1 MIIKSSKI
9 LLADFRADLQLHF
22 FWSFLLTSLAV
33 FFPLM
38 IWSGLILTL
47 VKETLDLWTKGSWNW
62 DDIVYGVIGWIVG
75 LLFLKPHLVGF
86 FS

>member
-1 MIIKSSKI
+1 
-9 LLADFRADLQLHF
+9 
-22 FWSFLLTSLAV
+22 
-33 FFPLM
+33 M

-86 FS
+86 FSEHNYKIKSFSNFLTYNLVAN

>member
-1 MIIKSSKI
+1 
-9 LLADFRADLQLHF
+9 
-22 FWSFLLTSLAV
+22 
-33 FFPLM
+33 M

-62 DDIVYGVIGWIVG
+62 DDIVYGVIGWIAG